1 MLHITLS
8 AFPLNPYT
16 RPSVVVKYT
25 FPFTSLARNA
35 DTIAAALGTVHDQPT
50 DPVDIDSLYSF
61 VPQYAIMLPPPI
73 ITAVDDTAPPN
84 DCFQLVLPF
93 CASTAYMYP
102 SSQPTYTVP
111 IFPVPV
117 PVCCVDS
124 MGEDRMELP
133 SFSDHTAVPFDVLIA
148 YSL

>member
-1 MLHITLS
+1 VLHITLLPS
-8 AFPLNPYT
+8 PLTPYT
-16 RPSVVVKYT
+16 LASVVVKYT
-25 FPFTSLARNA
+25 LPFTSLAKNA
-35 DTIAAALGTVHDQPT
+35 DTIPAELGAVHDHPT
-50 DPVDIDSLYSF
+50 DPLDIDSLYSLA
-61 VPQYAIMLPPPI
+61 PLYATMLPPPI
-73 ITAVDDTAPPN
+73 TTAVDDTAPPN

-111 IFPVPV
+111 ILPVPV
-117 PVCCVDS
+117 RCVDS

-133 SFSDHTAVPFDVLIA
+133 SFNDHTAVPFDVRIA